1 MSLLRTTL
9 TSIALLAAMFIT
21 AQSEI
26 TWLETEHDFGVI
38 NENDGDAT
46 CEFRFVNTGTDS
58 VTIVRARASCGCTTP
73 KYSQSPIAPGDTTII
88 SVSYDPVG
96 RPGRF
101 KKSIYINTSASDERE
116 TLQVS
121 GVVIAAE
128 QTVKVRYPVEAGPL
142 RLRRSLIALGEVDK
156 GKSKTEFLD
165 AYNVSRDTVYP
176 KWINVPDYYTVL
188 SAPKA
193 IPPGEQATFTFYFNS
208 VKCPTW
214 DRVAD
219 TLSLVPA
226 EGVTPIDILSVATI
240 EENFKRLTPGERM
253 NAPAIAVSPQRID
266 LGIINRSDDI
276 ITKEITIENFGKRTL
291 ELRRVY
297 AYNANVDVSVNKE
310 NIKKGKTAK
319 VTVKIDPSKIEGE
332 YLNAH
337 IIIIGNDPERPK
349 TTVRIT
355 AEIKD

>member
-1 MSLLRTTL
+1 MLHLRNIA
-9 TSIALLAAMFIT
+9 TSIALLAAISIT
-21 AQSEI
+21 AQTEI
-26 TWLETEHDFGVI
+26 TWLETTHDFGVI

-46 CEFRFVNTGTDS
+46 CEFRFVNTGNDS
-58 VTIVRARASCGCTTP
+58 VTIIRARSSCGCTTP
-73 KYSQSPIAPGDTTII
+73 KYSKLPIAPGDTSVIR
-88 SVSYDPVG
+88 VSYDPVG

-101 KKSIYINTSASDERE
+101 KKSIYINTSASTERE
-116 TLQVS
+116 NLQVK

-128 QTVKVRYPVEAGPL
+128 QTVKVNYPVEAGPL
-142 RLRRSLIALGEVDK
+142 RLRRALVALGEVYK

-165 AYNVSRDTVYP
+165 AYNVCHDTIYP

-193 IPPGEQATFTFYFNS
+193 IPPGEQATFTFYLNS
-208 VKCPTW
+208 SKCPTW

-219 TLSLVPA
+219 TLSLVPS
-226 EGVTPIDILSVATI
+226 EGISPIDILSVATI
-240 EENFKRLTPGERM
+240 EEDFKRLTPGERM

-266 LGIINRSDDI
+266 LGIISRSAEV

-355 AEIKD
+355 AEVKD

>member
-26 TWLETEHDFGVI
+26 TWLETAHDFGVI

-46 CEFRFVNTGTDS
+46 CEFRFINTGTDS

-101 KKSIYINTSASDERE
+101 KKSIYINTSASDERK

-128 QTVKVRYPVEAGPL
+128 QTVKARYPIEAGPL

-297 AYNANVDVSVNKE
+297 AYNANVDVIVNKE

-337 IIIIGNDPERPK
+337 IIIIGNDPERSK